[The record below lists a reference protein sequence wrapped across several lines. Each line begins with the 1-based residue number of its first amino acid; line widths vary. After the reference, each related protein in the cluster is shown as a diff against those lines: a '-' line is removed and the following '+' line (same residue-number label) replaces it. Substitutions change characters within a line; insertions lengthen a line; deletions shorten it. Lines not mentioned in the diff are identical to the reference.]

1 MRREDIKCD
10 SHEKGRR
17 YSRDRKGGGSTLGN
31 RGGERG
37 GDGEMEGERGGEMGR
52 ERAREPE
59 KMRFVFRI

>member
-1 MRREDIKCD
+1 MRKEGGTVEC
-10 SHEKGRR
+10 
-17 YSRDRKGGGSTLGN
+17 RKGGGSTLGN

-37 GDGEMEGERGGEMGR
+37 ETGRWRGRGGER